1 MSFMD
6 NFRVIFKILSILE
19 SSLDDESVDIDRL
32 SAKTLNISENRL
44 NSLLKMLSDSGYIEG
59 VSVRRYNDGGVV
71 IIVNNIKITLA
82 GLEYLSENSLMKK
95 AYNMAKGIADLIP

>member
-1 MSFMD
+1 MD

>member
-1 MSFMD
+1 MD
-6 NFRVIFKILSILE
+6 NFMVIFKILSILE
-19 SSLDDESVDIDRL
+19 SSLDDESVDMDRL
-32 SAKTLNISENRL
+32 SAKALNISENRL

-59 VSVRRYNDGGVV
+59 VSVRSYNDGGVAV
-71 IIVNNIKITLA
+71 IVNNIKITLA